1 MTLRVVVA
9 DDQALVRVGFCG
21 IIAATPGFT
30 VVGEAGN
37 GAEAVEAA
45 RRTSPDVILM
55 DVRMPVMDGI
65 EATRRITASSD
76 VRALILTTFDL
87 DEYVFAAL
95 RAGASGFLL
104 KDTLPADL
112 LTAIRVV
119 AAGEALLAP
128 SVTRRLIGEFTRTP
142 PGTGPTLHTTAQA
155 GGTGSSCDRLQRV
168 LTEREL
174 EVLTMVAR
182 GMSNAEIAEELTISP
197 ATAKTHVAHLLTKLD
212 ARDRIQLVIIAYQSG
227 LVAVLARGLV
237 REVAPVVLKDETDRG
252 EHGEQQ
258 PDQEEP
264 PSDREADRGRG
275 RGQAHEQRPPAVRAE
290 EPDLSGALLDLGVVV
305 VFGAPRQAAP
315 GEQHVEADEHGET
328 DGERERHGPGR
339 LLRDVP
345 VHDVGTA
352 EEEPAP

>member
-21 IIAATPGFT
+21 IIAATPGYT

-45 RRTSPDVILM
+45 RTARPDVILM

-65 EATRRITASSD
+65 EATRRITASTD
-76 VRALILTTFDL
+76 VRTLILTTFDL

-119 AAGEALLAP
+119 AGGDALLAP
-128 SVTRRLIGEFTRTP
+128 SVTRRLIGEFTRTAPAAAP
-142 PGTGPTLHTTAQA
+142 PAAAAQPASATQAALAATAAQA
-155 GGTGSSCDRLQRV
+155 AQAAQAASADGNGVQTRDRLQRV

-182 GMSNAEIAEELTISP
+182 GLSNAEIADELTISP

-212 ARDRIQLVIIAYQSG
+212 ARDRIQLVIIAYQTG
-227 LVAVLARGLV
+227 LARG
-237 REVAPVVLKDETDRG
+237 DERC
-252 EHGEQQ
+252 
-258 PDQEEP
+258 
-264 PSDREADRGRG
+264 
-275 RGQAHEQRPPAVRAE
+275 
-290 EPDLSGALLDLGVVV
+290 
-305 VFGAPRQAAP
+305 
-315 GEQHVEADEHGET
+315 
-328 DGERERHGPGR
+328 
-339 LLRDVP
+339 
-345 VHDVGTA
+345 
-352 EEEPAP
+352 

>member
-45 RRTSPDVILM
+45 RRSRPDVILM

-65 EATRRITASSD
+65 EATRRITASTD
-76 VRALILTTFDL
+76 VRTLILTTFDL

-119 AAGEALLAP
+119 AAGDALLAP
-128 SVTRRLIGEFTRTP
+128 SVTRRLIGEFTRTVPGIGADHGTSAP
-142 PGTGPTLHTTAQA
+142 PAAAQA
-155 GGTGSSCDRLQRV
+155 DGSGSACERLQRV
-168 LTEREL
+168 LTEREF
-174 EVLTMVAR
+174 EVLQMVAR

-227 LVAVLARGLV
+227 LV
-237 REVAPVVLKDETDRG
+237 
-252 EHGEQQ
+252 
-258 PDQEEP
+258 
-264 PSDREADRGRG
+264 S
-275 RGQAHEQRPPAVRAE
+275 
-290 EPDLSGALLDLGVVV
+290 
-305 VFGAPRQAAP
+305 
-315 GEQHVEADEHGET
+315 
-328 DGERERHGPGR
+328 
-339 LLRDVP
+339 
-345 VHDVGTA
+345 TA
-352 EEEPAP
+352 G

>member
-65 EATRRITASSD
+65 EATGRITASSD

-119 AAGEALLAP
+119 AAGDALLAP
-128 SVTRRLIGEFTRTP
+128 SVTRRLIGEFTRTQL
-142 PGTGPTLHTTAQA
+142 GTGPGSGLEPGYGAGPGSGDPRAAAQA
-155 GGTGSSCDRLQRV
+155 SESGSPCDRLQRV

-174 EVLTMVAR
+174 EVLKMVAR

-227 LVAVLARGLV
+227 LCDSG
-237 REVAPVVLKDETDRG
+237 
-252 EHGEQQ
+252 
-258 PDQEEP
+258 
-264 PSDREADRGRG
+264 GR
-275 RGQAHEQRPPAVRAE
+275 QY
-290 EPDLSGALLDLGVVV
+290 
-305 VFGAPRQAAP
+305 
-315 GEQHVEADEHGET
+315 
-328 DGERERHGPGR
+328 
-339 LLRDVP
+339 
-345 VHDVGTA
+345 
-352 EEEPAP
+352 

>member
-212 ARDRIQLVIIAYQSG
+212 ARDRIQLVIMAYQSG
-227 LVAVLARGLV
+227 LVTTL
-237 REVAPVVLKDETDRG
+237 
-252 EHGEQQ
+252 Q
-258 PDQEEP
+258 
-264 PSDREADRGRG
+264 
-275 RGQAHEQRPPAVRAE
+275 
-290 EPDLSGALLDLGVVV
+290 
-305 VFGAPRQAAP
+305 
-315 GEQHVEADEHGET
+315 
-328 DGERERHGPGR
+328 
-339 LLRDVP
+339 
-345 VHDVGTA
+345 
-352 EEEPAP
+352 

>member
-1 MTLRVVVA
+1 MTPGSPAPGVTAGVLRVVVA

-37 GAEAVEAA
+37 GVEAVEAA
-45 RRTSPDVILM
+45 RQTRPDVILM

-65 EATRRITASSD
+65 EATRQITQSTD

-112 LTAIRVV
+112 LNAIRVV
-119 AAGEALLAP
+119 AAGDALLAP
-128 SVTRRLIGEFTRTP
+128 SVTRRLIGEFARTP
-142 PGTGPTLHTTAQA
+142 AALGPPAQDANGACDTGAAMGGVAAAAGAGTGLGARRTPCSPDQLM
-155 GGTGSSCDRLQRV
+155 RV
-168 LTEREL
+168 LTDREL

-182 GMSNAEIAEELTISP
+182 GMSNAEIAEQLTISP

-227 LVAVLARGLV
+227 LI
-237 REVAPVVLKDETDRG
+237 
-252 EHGEQQ
+252 
-258 PDQEEP
+258 
-264 PSDREADRGRG
+264 
-275 RGQAHEQRPPAVRAE
+275 
-290 EPDLSGALLDLGVVV
+290 
-305 VFGAPRQAAP
+305 
-315 GEQHVEADEHGET
+315 
-328 DGERERHGPGR
+328 
-339 LLRDVP
+339 
-345 VHDVGTA
+345 TA
-352 EEEPAP
+352 TR